1 MERVKASGF
10 RWTMDAAGDWLCIQT
25 KDARRTLDGLKPG
38 KVYDVEIK
46 EHREKR
52 SLDANAYCWVLLD
65 KLAEALDTTKEELYR
80 GYVRKIGPFKDFD
93 FTVDEAQTFR
103 TAWERLG
110 QGWPTEQVDFTPDGE
125 RVVIRA
131 YYGSSTY
138 NTKRMS
144 RLIDMIVEDC
154 KEQGIETLT
163 PQQLDA
169 MKERW
174 KCAK

>member
-1 MERVKASGF
+1 MERVNATSF

-93 FTVDEAQTFR
+93 LTVDEAQTFR

-125 RVVIRA
+125 RVIIRA

-174 KCAK
+174 KCTK

>member
-1 MERVKASGF
+1 MERVNATSF
-10 RWTMDAAGDWLCIQT
+10 RWSMDSAGDWLCVQT
-25 KDARRTLDGLKPG
+25 NKARQVLDSLKPG

-52 SLDANAYCWVLLD
+52 SLDSNAYCWVLLD
-65 KLAEALDTTKEELYR
+65 KLADVLDTTKEELYR
-80 GYVRKIGPFKDFD
+80 RYVRKIGPYKDFD
-93 FTVDEAQTFR
+93 LNEDEAKTFR
-103 TAWERLG
+103 VARERLG

-154 KEQGIETLT
+154 KEMGIETLT

-174 KCAK
+174 KCTR

>member
-1 MERVKASGF
+1 M
-10 RWTMDAAGDWLCIQT
+10 
-25 KDARRTLDGLKPG
+25 
-38 KVYDVEIK
+38 
-46 EHREKR
+46 
-52 SLDANAYCWVLLD
+52 
-65 KLAEALDTTKEELYR
+65 
-80 GYVRKIGPFKDFD
+80 
-93 FTVDEAQTFR
+93 TVDEAKTFR

-144 RLIDMIVEDC
+144 RLIDMIVENC

-174 KCAK
+174 KCTK

>member
-1 MERVKASGF
+1 MQANTF
-10 RWTMDAAGDWLCIQT
+10 RWSMDSAGDWLCIQT

-80 GYVRKIGPFKDFD
+80 GYVRKVGPYKDFD
-93 FTVDEAQTFR
+93 LSEDEAKTFR
-103 TAWERLG
+103 VAWERLG

-125 RVVIRA
+125 RAIIRA

-154 KEQGIETLT
+154 KEQSIETLT

-174 KCAK
+174 KCTK

>member
-1 MERVKASGF
+1 MQADTF
-10 RWTMDAAGDWLCIQT
+10 RWSMDSAGDWLCVQT
-25 KDARRTLDGLKPG
+25 NKARQVLDSLKPG

-52 SLDANAYCWVLLD
+52 SLDANAYCWALLD

-93 FTVDEAQTFR
+93 LTVDEAQTFR

-174 KCAK
+174 KCTK